1 MTKLLMPHI
10 GELLT
15 FREIDD
21 KYRQD
26 IKDQTGLQNSGF
38 LRPNGRHKLPR
49 AIFAEAS
56 LNGDI
61 DELLF
66 VGDGNGNFRTNFIN
80 LLTNKKDIWVFRR
93 TNSRQNKWRVAG
105 EARVD
110 ALLKPNDGELKKLLK
125 KSGHKLIEQDQRW
138 QLINAQGEPQFSAAR
153 DFTYAVKLIYTQQ
166 VELPKDED
174 CEDVGRRIEREV
186 LVRMDQQKLRNTLLN
201 YYPGC
206 VVTGL
211 PHNEQ
216 AASWLEAAHIVDD
229 KNNEKHFRHN
239 GLDNGL
245 LLRSDLHRLFDAKI
259 LTINPDNGAVEL
271 LTHDA
276 ALLKTYKKINGRTCK
291 HWDAI
296 KNHAKIQFL
305 KRHYNACQD
314 KFKNLS

>member
-1 MTKLLMPHI
+1 MTKLLIPHV

-15 FREIDD
+15 FKEIDD

-66 VGDGNGNFRTNFIN
+66 VGDGKGNYRTNFVN
-80 LLTNKKDIWVFRR
+80 LLTNKKSIWVFRR
-93 TNSRQNKWRVAG
+93 TNSHQNKWRVAG
-105 EARVD
+105 EARVE

-125 KSGHKLIEQDQRW
+125 KTGHKLIEQDQGW

-166 VELPKDED
+166 VEMPED
-174 CEDVGRRIEREV
+174 GDSEDIGRRIEREV

-211 PHNEQ
+211 PHNKQ

-229 KNNEKHFRHN
+229 KNNDKHFRHN

-259 LTINPDNGAVEL
+259 LTINPDNGTVEL

-276 ALLKTYKKINGRTCK
+276 ALLKTYKKINGRICK
-291 HWDAI
+291 NWGEI
-296 KNHAKIQFL
+296 KCYAKISFL
-305 KRHYNACQD
+305 KRHYLACHD